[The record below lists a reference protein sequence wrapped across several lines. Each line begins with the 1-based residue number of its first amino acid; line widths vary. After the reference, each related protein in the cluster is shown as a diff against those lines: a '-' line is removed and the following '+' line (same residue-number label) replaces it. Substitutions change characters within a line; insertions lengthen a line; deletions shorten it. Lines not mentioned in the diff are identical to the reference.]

1 MIEEENELEE
11 LDDYDTEIDEDDDL
25 DDIIDPDED
34 PDEDPDDELEV
45 CPTCGSAIDENG
57 LCDCEDED

>member
-11 LDDYDTEIDEDDDL
+11 LDDDDTEIDDDDDL
-25 DDIIDPDED
+25 DDVIDPED
-34 PDEDPDDELEV
+34 DLDDELEA

-57 LCDCEDED
+57 LCDCEDDED